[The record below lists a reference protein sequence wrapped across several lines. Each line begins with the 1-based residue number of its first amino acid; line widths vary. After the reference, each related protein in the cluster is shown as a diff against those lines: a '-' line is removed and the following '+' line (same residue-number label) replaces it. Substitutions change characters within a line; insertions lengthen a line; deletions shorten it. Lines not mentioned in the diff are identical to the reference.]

1 MGKYRDHREPRR
13 RRHDD
18 DGASSLEASEP
29 SYFQRPSPLIA
40 DPVDA
45 EVQWFNASKGFGFV
59 KLPDGSEVFLPF
71 RVLEA
76 AGNLGIFEGS
86 QLKVVVGETPRGSQV
101 VQVIETG
108 QGIAKSPSC
117 DQIGRSAPATATAN
131 PEIEGTVKWYNAE
144 KGFGFIAPDSG
155 EKDVFVHASALARAG
170 INVLAEGQK
179 VFIECGPGKKG
190 MEARNSRL
198 V

>member
-1 MGKYRDHREPRR
+1 MTMMRLLFG
-13 RRHDD
+13 
-18 DGASSLEASEP
+18 ASEP

-45 EVQWFNASKGFGFV
+45 EVLWFNASKGFGFV

-86 QLKVVVGETPRGSQV
+86 QLKVVVGETPRGSQI

-144 KGFGFIAPDSG
+144 K
-155 EKDVFVHASALARAG
+155 ASASSRRIAAKRMSSSAPLRSLAP
-170 INVLAEGQK
+170 E
-179 VFIECGPGKKG
+179 
-190 MEARNSRL
+190 
-198 V
+198 